1 MASQVTRYFQLNRH
15 DMAYLKF
22 TIEAYDGLATLTTV
36 DGRSG
41 TVSITSPIGFAAETD
56 ALLRAITTEIPLTE
70 LPQPDNCRLQA
81 ESAMMEG
88 R

>member
-1 MASQVTRYFQLNRH
+1 MASQITRYFQLRRH

-36 DGRSG
+36 DGRNG
-41 TVSITSPIGFAAETD
+41 TVSITSPAGVAAETD
-56 ALLRAITTEIPLTE
+56 ALLRAIATEIPLTE
-70 LPQPDNCRLQA
+70 LPLPDNSRLHA
-81 ESAMMEG
+81 ESAIMEG